1 MKKQNSVPQ
10 GLQEH
15 CAVEALPM
23 LFLLLLAEITN
34 GKRIRTGI
42 SAKVNGYIVKSNWL
56 LPKKWTYT
64 RQMVLD
70 QKTMASADGIRHM
83 YWDRNTRWINQDGY
97 ALMSDIK

>member
-1 MKKQNSVPQ
+1 LKKQNSVPQ

-42 SAKVNGYIVKSNWL
+42 SAKVNGYIVKSN
-56 LPKKWTYT
+56 
-64 RQMVLD
+64 
-70 QKTMASADGIRHM
+70 
-83 YWDRNTRWINQDGY
+83 
-97 ALMSDIK
+97 